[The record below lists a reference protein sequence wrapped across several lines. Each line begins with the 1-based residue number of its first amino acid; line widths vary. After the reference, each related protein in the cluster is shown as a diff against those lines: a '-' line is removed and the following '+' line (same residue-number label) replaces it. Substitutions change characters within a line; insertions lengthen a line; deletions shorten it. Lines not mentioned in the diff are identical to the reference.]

1 MPKLTLMKQF
11 IQGES
16 YVMMSSWRIFESI
29 IYNYEI
35 ELLRHS
41 HFFYFS
47 PEQLKHKIIIK
58 GKKLKNSSISEDLVS
73 DVGEVSD
80 EDEAAESA
88 HMMDLEQ
95 SLSEDSKS
103 DSTKQKKKKKNV
115 SLW

>member
-1 MPKLTLMKQF
+1 MT
-11 IQGES
+11 
-16 YVMMSSWRIFESI
+16 SSWR
-29 IYNYEI
+29 YNKYY
-35 ELLRHS
+35 
-41 HFFYFS
+41 YFS

-80 EDEAAESA
+80 EDEAAESTAA

-95 SLSEDSKS
+95 SLSEDSKN

-115 SLW
+115 SFDRDGSVL